1 MKIAAIDISSVF
13 SQHWLVNEGSGKD
26 FSAAMLS
33 TLQAV
38 AGFREG
44 HDRVAICCDS
54 GKSWRAAIWPSYKAD
69 RPNRGEV
76 YREQLRQTVERLQS
90 QGCVVFRAP
99 PVSMIE
105 ADAGADLYAEADDVI
120 GTLCAWAE
128 EGGHEVTI
136 FSADKDLM
144 QLVSPTVR
152 QFSPMARAMYDEAAV
167 LEKFNLPPKFIPDFL
182 ALAGDKSDNYKP
194 FDGVGDKRAVDL
206 IKQCGSALAV
216 FDPQHWDHLH
226 EYIGTKPAE
235 SIKLRGR
242 EPAEKCLKIA
252 TVLRDLELDFDP
264 LLDDPPPPVEDPAP
278 EQTAHVT
285 QPEMVAP
292 AAPPAAQ
299 SVALQA
305 PPAQAPAVMSVIQ
318 GGRQQTALAE
328 LPYWTQPGYLDS
340 LWRTANCFVQARCF
354 PNVNGPQQVM
364 VVAMIAHEDGIGL
377 ATAMQHAYFVH
388 GRLCWSATYLLM
400 RAEMSGTVEEFDV
413 VTSTDRE
420 CVIRCKRKGRTR
432 KNVSFKIE
440 EAERAE
446 LVKGGGNWKKWP
458 VEMLLARCIARA
470 LRQEWR
476 SIMGGK
482 YVPEEMGETLPEEA
496 ILANARDA
504 RQHLGKA
511 A

>member
-26 FSAAMLS
+26 FSAAMHG
-33 TLQAV
+33 TIAAV
-38 AGFREG
+38 NGFREG

-54 GKSWRAAIWPSYKAD
+54 GKSWRTAIWSSYKAD

-76 YREQLRQTVERLQS
+76 YREQIRQTVERLQA

-120 GTLCAWAE
+120 GTLCAWAI

-144 QLVSPTVR
+144 QLVGRGVQ
-152 QFSPMARAMYDEAAV
+152 QFSPMARTMYDAAKV
-167 LEKFNLPPKFIPDFL
+167 EEKLGLPPKFIPDFL

-194 FDGVGDKRAVDL
+194 FDGIGDKRAVDL
-206 IKQCGSALAV
+206 IKICGSAMAV
-216 FDPQHWDHLH
+216 FEPEHWDRLG
-226 EYIGTKPAE
+226 EYLKSEKLADA
-235 SIKLRGR
+235 IKLRGR
-242 EPAEKCLKIA
+242 EPAEKCLRIA
-252 TVLRDLELDFDP
+252 TVLRDLEIDFEP
-264 LLDDPPPPVEDPAP
+264 LLDDVPPFVEDPPP
-278 EQTAHVT
+278 EQVSQT
-285 QPEMVAP
+285 EVAP

-299 SVALQA
+299 SVAMA
-305 PPAQAPAVMSVIQ
+305 PAAQAPATMSVIQ
-318 GGRQQTALAE
+318 GGRQQTAMAE

-420 CVIRCKRKGRTR
+420 CVIRCKRKGRSR

-504 RQHLGKA
+504 RQHMGKA